1 MFEENFRGSKQ
12 KKSKKVTSPTASG
25 AGIIQSVSV
34 PQLAS
39 VQDTF
44 ANNRSKKTSEQCSVA
59 SSTKGAKSRNFEQN

>member
-1 MFEENFRGSKQ
+1 MFDENPRGKQ
-12 KKSKKVTSPTASG
+12 KKSKKVNSPIASG
-25 AGIIQSVSV
+25 AGIIQSISV
-34 PQLAS
+34 PQLTS

>member
-39 VQDTF
+39 V
-44 ANNRSKKTSEQCSVA
+44 
-59 SSTKGAKSRNFEQN
+59 

>member
-1 MFEENFRGSKQ
+1 MFEENFRGKQ

-39 VQDTF
+39 V
-44 ANNRSKKTSEQCSVA
+44 
-59 SSTKGAKSRNFEQN
+59 